1 MASLRVSEAQEI
13 RKEMST
19 HGNGVHVYIDCSI
32 YLRTMEDSHEEQKWA
47 IGTLSIFVILLI
59 ISGISDFVEVG
70 IGVCTFL
77 FSWLAV
83 SYSIRNFGKGD
94 LSKEELQKEIQVFS
108 IILLIVLALITVLG
122 VNQYSDYVFVTFGFT
137 LTWIVRSSAI
147 KYFS

>member
-1 MASLRVSEAQEI
+1 M
-13 RKEMST
+13 
-19 HGNGVHVYIDCSI
+19 
-32 YLRTMEDSHEEQKWA
+32 YLKTMENTQEEQKWA
-47 IGTLSIFVILLI
+47 FGTLSIFVILLI

-108 IILLIVLALITVLG
+108 IILLIVLALITAIG
-122 VNQYSDYVFVTFGFT
+122 VNQYSDYAFVTFGFT

>member
-1 MASLRVSEAQEI
+1 
-13 RKEMST
+13 
-19 HGNGVHVYIDCSI
+19 
-32 YLRTMEDSHEEQKWA
+32 MENTQEEQKWA
-47 IGTLSIFVILLI
+47 LGTLATFVILLI
-59 ISGISDFVEVG
+59 ISGISDFIEVG

-122 VNQYSDYVFVTFGFT
+122 VNQYSDYAFVTFGFT

>member
-1 MASLRVSEAQEI
+1 
-13 RKEMST
+13 
-19 HGNGVHVYIDCSI
+19 
-32 YLRTMEDSHEEQKWA
+32 MENTQEEQKWA
-47 IGTLSIFVILLI
+47 LGTLAIFVILLV

-94 LSKEELQKEIQVFS
+94 TSKEELQKEMQVFS
-108 IILLIVLALITVLG
+108 IILLVVLVLITLVG
-122 VNQYSDYVFVTFGFT
+122 ANQYSDYAFVTFGFT
-137 LTWIVRSSAI
+137 LTWIIRSSAI

>member
-1 MASLRVSEAQEI
+1 M
-13 RKEMST
+13 
-19 HGNGVHVYIDCSI
+19 
-32 YLRTMEDSHEEQKWA
+32 
-47 IGTLSIFVILLI
+47 
-59 ISGISDFVEVG
+59 
-70 IGVCTFL
+70 

>member
-1 MASLRVSEAQEI
+1 MGDTQ
-13 RKEMST
+13 
-19 HGNGVHVYIDCSI
+19 
-32 YLRTMEDSHEEQKWA
+32 EEQKWA
-47 IGTLSIFVILLI
+47 LGTLFIFVILLI

-108 IILLIVLALITVLG
+108 VILLIVLALITILALI
-122 VNQYSDYVFVTFGFT
+122 NIVTT
-137 LTWIVRSSAI
+137 HL
-147 KYFS
+147 